1 MQLNQYLT
9 EIEDT
14 YLPIQKFKISTFL
27 AEKNLD
33 INNERIDEILE
44 NNLSTYL
51 KWDYETFSE
60 EVEMEILK
68 NKQLLK

>member
-14 YLPIQKFKISTFL
+14 YLPIQKFKISAFL
-27 AEKNLD
+27 AKKYLD
-33 INNERIDEILE
+33 INNERIDEILQ

-51 KWDYETFSE
+51 EWDYETFSE
-60 EVEMEILK
+60 KVEKEILK
-68 NKQLLK
+68 KINNY